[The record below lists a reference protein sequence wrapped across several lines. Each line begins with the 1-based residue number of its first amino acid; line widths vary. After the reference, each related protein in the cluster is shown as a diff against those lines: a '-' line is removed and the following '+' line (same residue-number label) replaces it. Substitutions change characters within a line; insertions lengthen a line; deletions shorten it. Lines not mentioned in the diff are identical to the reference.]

1 MRLRYR
7 HQFRDKLDKGD
18 VGAACSTLTD
28 RLTQVGISTG
38 NLDDNH
44 DIIMKIMILIM
55 ITMKVIIMIVRD
67 DDHDNRENYDYDCL

>member
-28 RLTQVGISTG
+28 RLTQVGISAG
-38 NLDDNH
+38 NLDDH
-44 DIIMKIMILIM
+44 
-55 ITMKVIIMIVRD
+55 
-67 DDHDNRENYDYDCL
+67 DHDNHGNYNYDS

>member
-28 RLTQVGISTG
+28 RLTQVGISAG
-38 NLDDNH
+38 NLDD
-44 DIIMKIMILIM
+44 
-55 ITMKVIIMIVRD
+55 
-67 DDHDNRENYDYDCL
+67 DHDDQGNYNDDS